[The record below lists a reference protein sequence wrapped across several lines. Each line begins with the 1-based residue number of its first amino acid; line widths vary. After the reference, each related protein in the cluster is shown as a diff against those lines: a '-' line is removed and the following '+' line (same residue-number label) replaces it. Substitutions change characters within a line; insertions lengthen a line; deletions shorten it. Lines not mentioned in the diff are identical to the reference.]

1 MINLNYRNADLA
13 VLGSEN
19 GLDIASEFANYSD
32 KISQIIT
39 SLNERRN
46 KNGQGLQ
53 WMNVGNHEQTIWYV
67 KEFASMVVGRFE
79 NVLVL
84 GIGGSALGG
93 MAVTEALL
101 KPYWNFLSEEQR
113 KARKKKFLT
122 LNLLLNKQKMLN
134 LQA

>member
-46 KNGQGLQ
+46 KNGQIF
-53 WMNVGNHEQTIWYV
+53 V
-67 KEFASMVVGRFE
+67 
-79 NVLVL
+79 
-84 GIGGSALGG
+84 
-93 MAVTEALL
+93 
-101 KPYWNFLSEEQR
+101 
-113 KARKKKFLT
+113 
-122 LNLLLNKQKMLN
+122 
-134 LQA
+134 